1 MPTCPSLP
9 EEVLIKH
16 NVELC
21 ELLAIKDIKESLVTN
36 LIAIGLLSEE
46 SAHKIT
52 DGNGL
57 LQEISIAIQ
66 HDCCL
71 FGDFLTEIRKY
82 KCLQEMASKLE
93 KSFMSLVQANLTS
106 ISNSQTNFQQPS
118 FGSTDNESLMTIK
131 GLMEGMEVYS
141 FLIKLLTCL
150 LCS

>member
-1 MPTCPSLP
+1 MPTRPSLP

-46 SAHKIT
+46 SAHKIR
-52 DGNGL
+52 DGDGL

-106 ISNSQTNFQQPS
+106 TSNSQTNFQQPS

-131 GLMEGMEVYS
+131 GTNGRYRSLFIRNKVINLFM
-141 FLIKLLTCL
+141 
-150 LCS
+150 